1 MDSFPQAAPA
11 PPRLRFIAHCADVL
25 ADLRR
30 DTTGVMSATL
40 ASADGL
46 ALASTLDARQGA
58 DRLAAMA
65 GSMAALASAMA
76 SEAGHGDPERVI
88 LASTDGHIVAV
99 KIAVPAQTLVLALV
113 TDSHAVLGQL
123 LWACRSAVEKIL
135 HGATKTD

>member
-1 MDSFPQAAPA
+1 MDRFLQAASG

-30 DTTGVMSATL
+30 GTTGVTSATL

-46 ALASTLDARQGA
+46 AVASTLDARQGA

-76 SEAGHGDPERVI
+76 SETGHGDPERVI
-88 LASTDGHIVAV
+88 LASGDGHIVAV
-99 KIAVPAQTLVLALV
+99 KIPMPTQPLVLALV
-113 TDSHAVLGQL
+113 TDSNAVLGQL
-123 LWACRSAVEKIL
+123 LWACRSAVDQIL
-135 HGATKTD
+135 QGATNTD